1 MAHAERLIDQAEG
14 LAELV
19 KKAKPRLARL
29 AAGGRDHGLDEAAHQ
44 AVTRARADVEKV
56 EALVTSAMD
65 LLSAVREAGDA
76 VTSPEA
82 LEKLEDLEDRG
93 RRAKQLGPVRKVLSK
108 LGPVDPA
115 LQQPAPGP
123 AGAASGADE
132 AAPSDG
138 HGRLWAALR
147 QVDRL
152 VDELFSRV
160 EGSFDH
166 YGDDLHRWPPMLA
179 LRALVQARRAE
190 ALYRL
195 GRRRQA
201 RRRWCQMQREDPG
214 RPAIARNIAVADS
227 TGPDRTTQMS
237 SWRAYLEL
245 LYANAVLTGT
255 PRTYATAR
263 AELHRA
269 FAGAY
274 APRSLVVQPSEGGDE
289 EDEAALVEF
298 LTSRHRL
305 RSFTRH
311 SLLAYLGER
320 LDLDS
325 PTLLLGV
332 ARTEGED
339 ARIAARSSL
348 LEFITTACAPL
359 PPRVRE
365 GYVRLASDRV
375 EAAFTASRAAEQR
388 TLAMDPTYDDERER
402 HLKWLQSV
410 CELKTRVGWLVRG
423 HDEVLAGLDTLAFL
437 DELTLLDR
445 IPLTNST
452 ALLSTVRSR
461 LRTRDDDPSLQSA
474 MGRLREEVLG
484 WFPDKA
490 RFWA

>member
-1 MAHAERLIDQAEG
+1 
-14 LAELV
+14 
-19 KKAKPRLARL
+19 
-29 AAGGRDHGLDEAAHQ
+29 
-44 AVTRARADVEKV
+44 
-56 EALVTSAMD
+56 
-65 LLSAVREAGDA
+65 
-76 VTSPEA
+76 
-82 LEKLEDLEDRG
+82 
-93 RRAKQLGPVRKVLSK
+93 
-108 LGPVDPA
+108 
-115 LQQPAPGP
+115 
-123 AGAASGADE
+123 
-132 AAPSDG
+132 
-138 HGRLWAALR
+138 
-147 QVDRL
+147 
-152 VDELFSRV
+152 
-160 EGSFDH
+160 
-166 YGDDLHRWPPMLA
+166 
-179 LRALVQARRAE
+179 
-190 ALYRL
+190 
-195 GRRRQA
+195 
-201 RRRWCQMQREDPG
+201 
-214 RPAIARNIAVADS
+214 
-227 TGPDRTTQMS
+227 
-237 SWRAYLEL
+237 
-245 LYANAVLTGT
+245 
-255 PRTYATAR
+255 
-263 AELHRA
+263 
-269 FAGAY
+269 
-274 APRSLVVQPSEGGDE
+274 VQPSEGGDE